1 MMKRKGYVDK
11 TADDL
16 IKKKDASEKLLAFA
30 GRASGLT
37 AFLVNKSKEEIL
49 MREAKKKIPALK
61 EKLIEHKEFYE
72 KKTIKSDHIRNLN
85 NEITKCEK
93 FIEGVGEKTTLEDL
107 KLILDWYYKTSEK
120 YGF

>member
-1 MMKRKGYVDK
+1 MMKRKNYVDK

-30 GRASGLT
+30 GRAAGLT
-37 AFLVNKSKEEIL
+37 AFMVNKSKEQVL
-49 MREAKKKIPALK
+49 MKEAKKKLPALN
-61 EKLIEHKEFYE
+61 EKLVEHKKFYE
-72 KKTIKSDHIRNLN
+72 RKTIKSDHIRNLN
-85 NEITKCEK
+85 NEITKCEEFTK
-93 FIEGVGEKTTLEDL
+93 GLGEKTTLEDL

>member
-1 MMKRKGYVDK
+1 MKRKDYVNK

-37 AFLVNKSKEEIL
+37 AFLVNKSKEDIL
-49 MREAKKKIPALK
+49 IKEAVKKLPYLK
-61 EKLIEHKEFYE
+61 EKLLEHKHFYE
-72 KKTIKSDHIRNLN
+72 RKTIKSDNIRNLN
-85 NEITKCEK
+85 NEITKCEE
-93 FIEGVGEKTTLEDL
+93 FIEGLGEKTTLEDL
-107 KLILDWYYKTSEK
+107 KFILDWYYKTSEK

>member
-1 MMKRKGYVDK
+1 MTRKDYVDK

-30 GRASGLT
+30 NRASGLT
-37 AFLVNKSKEEIL
+37 AFLVNKSKDDVLLKEVNNKL
-49 MREAKKKIPALK
+49 PALK
-61 EKLIEHKEFYE
+61 EKLVEHKAFFERKEF
-72 KKTIKSDHIRNLN
+72 KSDHIRNLN

-93 FIEGVGEKTTLEDL
+93 FIEGLGEKTTLEDL
-107 KLILDWYYKTSEK
+107 KLIMDWYYKTSEK

>member
-1 MMKRKGYVDK
+1 MKRKGYVDK

>member
-1 MMKRKGYVDK
+1 MARKDYINK

-37 AFLVNKSKEEIL
+37 AFLVNKSKEDVL
-49 MREAKKKIPALK
+49 MKEAHKKLPSLK
-61 EKLIEHKEFYE
+61 EKLIERKEFFE
-72 KKTIKSDHIRNLN
+72 KKTVKSDHIRILT
-85 NEITKCEK
+85 NEIKQCDKHIEMLGQETKM
-93 FIEGVGEKTTLEDL
+93 EDL